1 MFMKKFEK
9 LLKQK
14 VESFEKLLKQEIF
27 ERFYKL
33 LSKQAI
39 KVSETFKVKQSKER
53 NISGNIMKKEVL
65 QFLDVFRKNKTFSK
79 SIHSLSSFS
88 SLFSVLK
95 TIFQVQVRQT
105 FEHNRSP
112 LTSV

>member
-14 VESFEKLLKQEIF
+14 VMESFEKLLKQDIF

-39 KVSETFKVKQSKER
+39 KVSETFKVKQSKEI
-53 NISGNIMKKEVL
+53 NISGKYHVKGSLTVFKCFPKKQNI
-65 QFLDVFRKNKTFSK
+65 F
-79 SIHSLSSFS
+79 
-88 SLFSVLK
+88 
-95 TIFQVQVRQT
+95 
-105 FEHNRSP
+105 
-112 LTSV
+112 